1 MAHLNVNFN
10 EVKEQSAVPKGRYEL
25 QITGAEEKE
34 TGENS
39 KRPGSPMLRFT
50 LGFTDLSLN
59 APMISHYVTLPY
71 DGDENANFKL
81 LQMKRFLE
89 AFSIPY
95 DEDGIDTEKL
105 CMDALGCIGTVEVGL
120 EFIKKKETTEDG
132 REVYVDDPS
141 AGSRNTLI
149 LPKLP
154 KDGQHPPRR

>member
-1 MAHLNVNFN
+1 MSHLSINFN
-10 EVKEQSAVPKGRYEL
+10 EVKEQTAVPKGRYEL

-105 CMDALGCIGTVEVGL
+105 CMDAVGCSGTVEVGL
-120 EFIKKKETTEDG
+120 TPPRDDG
-132 REVYVDDPS
+132 TVF
-141 AGSRNTLI
+141 NTII

-154 KDGQHPPRR
+154 KDGQRPPRQ